1 MIEERLWLVEIRLAY
16 DVQADSA
23 DRALGAVLPLVS
35 LGPDRY
41 GPQPQVADYTV
52 RERASTQDAVKESGD
67 RMHGLTK
74 AVYSADEVA
83 DILDVGR
90 STVYTLVPCVRI
102 GRARRYA
109 RAAILEV
116 LEHGLERPQRPE
128 PVRYVRPPRQ
138 ATKLRPQNEH
148 HERKRPE
155 SATVTI
161 TEGARMLRISLAK
174 FKQLIENRKI
184 FYYESL
190 GKRSIPRRAVEMFVN
205 GETPRAYVEA
215 QIAYAMS
222 QSSWEKDRADLEPI
236 IEKWRAEWPE

>member
-1 MIEERLWLVEIRLAY
+1 MVEEKPWRVEIRLAY
-16 DVQADSA
+16 DVRADSA

-41 GPQPQVADYTV
+41 GPQPQIADYTV
-52 RERASTQDAVKESGD
+52 REHAAAHVAVKESD
-67 RMHGLTK
+67 DKMHGLTK

-83 DILDVGR
+83 NILGVGR
-90 STVYTLVPCVRI
+90 STVYALVPCVHI

-138 ATKLRPQNEH
+138 TAKPPPQVERQK
-148 HERKRPE
+148 RKRPE
-155 SATVTI
+155 SASLTI
-161 TEGARMLRISLAK
+161 TEAARMLRISPAK
-174 FKQLIENRKI
+174 FKQLIEDRKI
-184 FYYESL
+184 FSYENY
-190 GKRSIPRRAVEMFVN
+190 GKRSIPRKAVEMFIE
-205 GETPRAYVEA
+205 GQTPRAYVEA

-222 QSSWEKDRADLEPI
+222 QPSWEKDRADLEPI
-236 IEKWRAEWPE
+236 IEKWREEWPE